1 MSFGT
6 YARRVRDEQAAP
18 ARRYRALRCAVAE
31 YGPLGFHAT
40 WAYLAATAVP
50 APDLRR
56 DTAALLRALD
66 ILEASRRARIEEIAV
81 FAARRRVE
89 KAAGVRTP
97 RGTDHL
103 ASPWRPRWPGGA
115 GPSRLGLVAAVAN
128 RRAAF
133 LQVPRPDPSLRSDD
147 LRGRLMDLHGRL
159 DACAAAYLT
168 ALGRVDDRDGPAGI
182 LAGIHRHLTPGYA
195 PLNVPLLQWL
205 RFAELLDY
213 AVKATAVPHSRSLH
227 SGAWVRSTSFSD
239 SGRGHGLTR

>member
-6 YARRVRDEQAAP
+6 YARRVRDEQASP
-18 ARRYRALRCAVAE
+18 VRRHRALRCAVGE

-66 ILEASRRARIEEIAV
+66 TLEASRAARIEEIAV

-89 KAAGVRTP
+89 KAAGVRVP
-97 RGTDHL
+97 RGGDPL
-103 ASPWRPRWPGGA
+103 APPWRPRWPGGA
-115 GPSRLGLVAAVAN
+115 GPSRLGLVAAVATS
-128 RRAAF
+128 RTAF
-133 LQVPRPDPSLRSDD
+133 LKLPHPDPTLLSDD
-147 LRGRLMDLHGRL
+147 LGHRFADLHGRL
-159 DACAAAYLT
+159 DACAAAWLA
-168 ALGRVDDRDGPAGI
+168 ALGQPDGPTRDESAGI
-182 LAGIHRHLTPGYA
+182 VADIRRRISPGHA

-213 AVKATAVPHSRSLH
+213 AVKATAVPHSP
-227 SGAWVRSTSFSD
+227 
-239 SGRGHGLTR
+239 

>member
-6 YARRVRDEQAAP
+6 YARRVRDEGSPP
-18 ARRYRALRCAVAE
+18 ARRHRALRCAVGE

-40 WAYLAATAVP
+40 WAYLAATALP

-56 DTAALLRALD
+56 DMSALLRALD
-66 ILEASRRARIEEIAV
+66 TLEASRAARIEGVAA

-97 RGTDHL
+97 RSDGPSAPH
-103 ASPWRPRWPGGA
+103 WRPHWPSDS

-128 RRAAF
+128 RRTEF
-133 LQVPRPDPSLRSDD
+133 QRVPHPDPSLVSDD
-147 LRGRLMDLHGRL
+147 RARRLWELYGRL

-168 ALGRVDDRDGPAGI
+168 ALGRPDDAVRGEAAGI
-182 LAGIHRHLTPGYA
+182 VTGIRHHVAPGYA
-195 PLNVPLLQWL
+195 ALNVPLFQWL

-213 AVKATAVPHSRSLH
+213 AVKATAVSL
-227 SGAWVRSTSFSD
+227 AR
-239 SGRGHGLTR
+239 

>member
-6 YARRVRDEQAAP
+6 HARRVRDERAAP
-18 ARRYRALRCAVAE
+18 ARRHRALRCAVAE

-40 WAYLAATAVP
+40 WAYLTATAVP

-56 DTAALLRALD
+56 DTAALLRALGT
-66 ILEASRRARIEEIAV
+66 LEASRAVRIEETAA

-97 RGTDHL
+97 RGGDPL
-103 ASPWRPRWPGGA
+103 APTWRPRWPG

-133 LQVPRPDPSLRSDD
+133 LEVPHPDPSLLPDGLGHRLAD
-147 LRGRLMDLHGRL
+147 LRGRL
-159 DACAAAYLT
+159 DACAADWLT
-168 ALGRVDDRDGPAGI
+168 ALGRPDGPARDEPAGI
-182 LAGIHRHLTPGYA
+182 AAGIHRHLTPGYG

-213 AVKATAVPHSRSLH
+213 AVKATAVPH
-227 SGAWVRSTSFSD
+227 
-239 SGRGHGLTR
+239 TR

>member
-6 YARRVRDEQAAP
+6 SARRVRDERVTA
-18 ARRYRALRCAVAE
+18 ARRYRALRCAVGE

-50 APDLRR
+50 SPDIRR

-66 ILEASRRARIEEIAV
+66 ILETSRAARIEEIAV

-89 KAAGVRTP
+89 KAAGVRVP
-97 RGTDHL
+97 RSDDPL
-103 ASPWRPRWPGGA
+103 ARPWRPRWPGGA

-133 LQVPRPDPSLRSDD
+133 LGGPAPDPSDD
-147 LRGRLMDLHGRL
+147 LQGRLADLHGRL
-159 DACAAAYLT
+159 DACAAAYLG
-168 ALGRVDDRDGPAGI
+168 ALGQVDGRDGPGDVIAGI
-182 LAGIHRHLTPGYA
+182 RQHLTPGFA
-195 PLNVPLLQWL
+195 PLNVALLPWL

-213 AVKATAVPHSRSLH
+213 AVKAAAAPHPR
-227 SGAWVRSTSFSD
+227 
-239 SGRGHGLTR
+239 

>member
-6 YARRVRDEQAAP
+6 YARRVRDEQAGP
-18 ARRYRALRCAVAE
+18 ARRYGALRCAVAE

-66 ILEASRRARIEEIAV
+66 VLEASRAARIEETAA

-89 KAAGVRTP
+89 KAAGVRVP
-97 RGTDHL
+97 RSDDPL
-103 ASPWRPRWPGGA
+103 AQPWRPHWPGGA

-133 LQVPRPDPSLRSDD
+133 LEVPHPDPSLLPDG
-147 LRGRLMDLHGRL
+147 LRGPLMDLHGRL

-168 ALGRVDDRDGPAGI
+168 ALGRVDGPAREEPGGI
-182 LAGIHRHLTPGYA
+182 VAGIHRHLAPGHA
-195 PLNVPLLQWL
+195 PPNVPLLRWL

-213 AVKATAVPHSRSLH
+213 AVKAAAAPHPR
-227 SGAWVRSTSFSD
+227 
-239 SGRGHGLTR
+239 